1 MPTSPREILVL
12 GGGVG
17 GTLVAN
23 VLARKLGRREAH
35 MTVIDRTG
43 RHVYQPGWLYVPFG
57 GPPPKHWERPERG
70 LLSRKVDLVVGDAER
85 IDREAQV
92 VKMVDGTSYPYDD
105 LVIATGARLAPEAI
119 PGYAEAAHHF
129 YSPEAAVRLR
139 EALETFQGGKV
150 LIGVADIPYKCPPA
164 PLEFTFLLDEFLRK
178 RGLRE
183 RTEITYLSPINRVFT
198 IESVSTFVTPLLEER
213 GIQHEEFFNTES
225 IDPDRKTVMSMEG
238 TELDYDLLVL
248 VPPHRGVPLVV
259 ESGLGDAQGWIATDK
274 QTLQAKADP
283 RIYAIGDGTDVP
295 VSKSG
300 SAAHFEAKVVAD
312 RLTAEITGSP
322 NGYVYDGRV
331 MCFLET
337 GYGQASQLSF
347 DYEHPP
353 RPPSPNHLYHYEKA
367 LFNHAYWYLVP
378 PGRV

>member
-1 MPTSPREILVL
+1 MSQHEIVII

-23 VLARKLGRREAH
+23 MLVRKLDRRQAH
-35 MTVIDRTG
+35 VTVIDRSG
-43 RHVYQPGWLYVPFG
+43 RHAYQPGWLYVPFG
-57 GPPPKHWERPERG
+57 GPPPKRWEHPERG
-70 LLSRKVDLVVGDAER
+70 LLSRKVDLVVG
-85 IDREAQV
+85 EAQRIERDRHQI
-92 VKMVDGTSYPYDD
+92 MMADGTSYPYDD
-105 LVIATGARLAPEAI
+105 LVLATGARLAPEDV
-119 PGYAEAAHHF
+119 PGYTEAAHHF
-129 YSPEAAVRLR
+129 YSPEAAVRLG
-139 EALETFQGGKV
+139 ETLAAFQGGKV

-164 PLEFTFLLDEFLRK
+164 PLEFTFLLDEYLRK

-225 IDPDRKTVMSMEG
+225 IDADKKTVTSMEG
-238 TELDYDLLVL
+238 TELEYDLLVL

-259 ESGLGDAQGWIATDK
+259 DSGLGDAQGWIPTDR
-274 QTLQAKADP
+274 QTLQVKSDP
-283 RIYAIGDGTDVP
+283 SIYAIGDGTDVP

-312 RLTAEITGSP
+312 RLLPEITGTP
-322 NGYVYDGRV
+322 NGHVVYDGRV

-337 GYGQASQLSF
+337 GHGQASQLSF
-347 DYEHPP
+347 DFQHAP
-353 RPPSPNHLYHYEKA
+353 RPPRPNHLYHYEKA